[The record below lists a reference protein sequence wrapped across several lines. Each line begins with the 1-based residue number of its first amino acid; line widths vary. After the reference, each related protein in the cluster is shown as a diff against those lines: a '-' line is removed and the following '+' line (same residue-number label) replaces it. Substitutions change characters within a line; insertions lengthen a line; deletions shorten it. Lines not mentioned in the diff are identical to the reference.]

1 MTEREFAINVVKRLQ
16 QEGYQARWAGG
27 CVRDELLGLVP
38 KDYDVATD
46 ARPEQVRQ
54 LFRRTIAV
62 GMSFGVVEVIGP
74 REGDRNL
81 VVQVATF
88 RSDVGYSDGRHP
100 DTVVFSSPK
109 EDALRRDFT
118 INGMFFDPLRDEL
131 IDYVGGRDDLRNKIL
146 RAIGDPHQR
155 FAEDKLRLLRAVRIA
170 TRFEL
175 EIEPAT
181 AAAIRGMAD
190 QIGVVSAERIADELR
205 KLLTDR
211 HRVRGV
217 RLLDEF
223 ELIKPLLP
231 ELPPLKNF
239 PHQQG
244 LDLWSH
250 TIRTLEHLPA
260 DASFP
265 LALAALLHEI
275 GRATLTEAQT
285 LAERKAGALVA
296 SIADRLRLSNAETER
311 MVWLIENQHALQ
323 NAPKSRPSKLKK
335 LFIHPGIT
343 ELLALYRAEALA
355 DGTDAHDVAF
365 CEQLLQT
372 WTENDINPPPLLRG
386 DDLIALGLKPG
397 PLFKEI
403 LDTVRDAQLD
413 CTIRAKAEAIAL
425 AKRILSDREWHT

>member
-16 QEGYQARWAGG
+16 QEGYQALWAGG
-27 CVRDELLGLVP
+27 CVRDELLQLVP

-100 DTVVFSSPK
+100 DTVVYSSPK

-131 IDYVGGRDDLRNKIL
+131 IDYVGGRDDLRNKSL
-146 RAIGDPHQR
+146 RAIGDPHKR

-175 EIEPAT
+175 DIEPAT
-181 AAAIRGMAD
+181 AAAIRLMAD

-205 KLLTDR
+205 KLLVDR
-211 HRVRGV
+211 HRGRGV
-217 RLLDEF
+217 QLLDEF
-223 ELIKPLLP
+223 DLIKPLLP
-231 ELPPLKNF
+231 ELLPLKGF
-239 PHQQG
+239 PWREG
-244 LDLWSH
+244 LDIWSH

-260 DASFP
+260 DTSFP
-265 LALAALLHEI
+265 LALATLLHEI
-275 GRATLTEAQT
+275 GRPLIAVAPTSPEG
-285 LAERKAGALVA
+285 KAGTLVTG
-296 SIADRLRLSNAETER
+296 IADRLRLSNAETER
-311 MVWLIENQHALQ
+311 MVWLVANQHALQ
-323 NAPKSRPSKLKK
+323 NAPHAHPSKLKK
-335 LFIHPGIT
+335 LFIHPGIV
-343 ELLALYRAEALA
+343 ELFALHRADALA
-355 DGTDAHDVAF
+355 NEGDTLDVDY
-365 CEQLLQT
+365 CQQLLQS
-372 WTENDINPPPLLRG
+372 WTENELNPSPLLRG
-386 DDLIALGLKPG
+386 DDLLALSLKPG
-397 PLFKEI
+397 PIFKEI
-403 LDTVRDAQLD
+403 LDAVRDAQLD
-413 CTIRAKAEAIAL
+413 GRISTKTEAIAL
-425 AKRILSDREWHT
+425 ARRIHSDRESET